1 MYPASPFFA
10 TRRAAPGATIPRTM
24 DETTRRKVCRL
35 IAGIVVSDEDLS
47 PQEDAFVDRMLE
59 RFQIPLAEREVIFPI
74 IDASE
79 AATAM
84 GELDPALRTEAFG
97 LLIEAAATDGSIAPE
112 ELGYLE
118 AVAETVG
125 VSRDELADRL
135 SEALKK
141 AKAQAR

>member
-1 MYPASPFFA
+1 
-10 TRRAAPGATIPRTM
+10 M
-24 DETTRRKVCRL
+24 DENMRRNVCRL

-59 RFQIPLAEREVIFPI
+59 RFGIPLAEREVIFPI

-79 AATAM
+79 AATSV
-84 GELDPALRTEAFG
+84 LALPGDVRQEAFA

-118 AVAETVG
+118 AVADAIQ
-125 VSRDELADRL
+125 VSRDDLSDRL
-135 SEALKK
+135 SEALRK
-141 AKAQAR
+141 AKAAAR

>member
-1 MYPASPFFA
+1 
-10 TRRAAPGATIPRTM
+10 M
-24 DETTRRKVCRL
+24 DENMRRNVCRL

-59 RFQIPLAEREVIFPI
+59 RFGIPIADREVIFPI
-74 IDASE
+74 IDGSE
-79 AATAM
+79 AATAV
-84 GELDPALRTEAFG
+84 LALPADVRQEAFG

-118 AVAETVG
+118 AVADAIQ
-125 VSRDELADRL
+125 VSRDELSDRL

-141 AKAQAR
+141 AKAQK